1 MLMTL
6 VILVLC
12 TALPVLG
19 VAHIAES
26 RRRGRAERE
35 ALESERRFRQL
46 AESSFDMNVRFE
58 PRTQQRSYIS
68 PAVRRLYGYEPDEA
82 MKLSADEI
90 IHPEDLPNVREAL
103 HRLEHADHE
112 PITYRGRRKDGSY
125 IWVEASLTRSTNP
138 ETGTPEVVSVV
149 RDVSEHVRYEAAL
162 RQAKEQADAAS
173 RAKSEFLGTMSH
185 ELRTPL
191 NAIIGFN
198 EIMKE
203 GVMGPLDNPHYRSY
217 IADIHFSSTHL
228 LNLINEILDVTKAE
242 AGKLE
247 VQEQVF
253 DLRDVIE
260 AVVRISGP
268 PIDKAGV
275 TVGIDLPPD
284 LPRLQADEGKTR
296 QVFFNLVSNAV
307 KFTPAGGRIDI
318 SGRFDRARGLTGRA
332 GLLLLPVVFHDASH
346 ARRPF
351 ARLHD
356 VEIAPRVAPDAVAR
370 AVDRPVAP
378 ARQPLAIQIQDADK
392 AAIVLG
398 DVDRVLGIDIEECRA
413 DQFGRPD
420 FEQLSVLI
428 EHLHAVV
435 LAVGDKQAAA
445 PVDPDAVRQIE
456 LPRRVAGLAPGE
468 LVFGLGREFV
478 DPGVAVTVGHKHLAR
493 GRESDVGRQVERAA
507 AMRHLAPGLR
517 AEIVLRHAGIGALAF
532 LADRLQQFAVGGEFI
547 ELLVMLV
554 A

>member
-1 MLMTL
+1 MNAAAPAFVRKGAGRGVPPGRPRPPRSVVGAPNWPRCSRADCRNVGQNRAACWIYRRKLNRVVATIGAGAVAPGACTDLESFGAMLMTL

-46 AESSFDMNVRFE
+46 AESSFDMIVRFE

-90 IHPEDLPNVREAL
+90 IHPEDLPKVREAL

-162 RQAKEQADAAS
+162 RQAKEEADAAS

-191 NAIIGFN
+191 NAIIGFT

-203 GVMGPLDNPHYRSY
+203 GVMGPVDNPNYRSY

-247 VQEQVF
+247 VQEEVF
-253 DLRDVIE
+253 DLRPVIE

-268 PIDKAGV
+268 PIDKARLTV
-275 TVGIDLPPD
+275 TIDLPAD
-284 LPRLQADEGKTR
+284 LPQLRADQGKTR

-318 SGRFDRARGLTGRA
+318 SGRFDGRSGLSITVADTGI
-332 GLLLLPVVFHDASH
+332 G
-346 ARRPF
+346 
-351 ARLHD
+351 
-356 VEIAPRVAPDAVAR
+356 IAPED
-370 AVDRPVAP
+370 
-378 ARQPLAIQIQDADK
+378 LH
-392 AAIVLG
+392 
-398 DVDRVLGIDIEECRA
+398 RVLEPFV
-413 DQFGRPD
+413 Q
-420 FEQLSVLI
+420 
-428 EHLHAVV
+428 
-435 LAVGDKQAAA
+435 
-445 PVDPDAVRQIE
+445 VD
-456 LPRRVAGLAPGE
+456 
-468 LVFGLGREFV
+468 
-478 DPGVAVTVGHKHLAR
+478 
-493 GRESDVGRQVERAA
+493 SS
-507 AMRHLAPGLR
+507 
-517 AEIVLRHAGIGALAF
+517 
-532 LADRLQQFAVGGEFI
+532 
-547 ELLVMLV
+547 
-554 A
+554 